1 MNKEGLNWYGRKRI
15 WCGLPWTFTKYG
27 VSDDRIFVEY
37 GLLNLKEYEV
47 RLYRIVNINL
57 TRNLLQ
63 RIFGLGTIHVDSND
77 KDLKC
82 FDIKNVKDSINVK
95 EMISESVERERAR
108 NRVSSREYMS
118 GGDDGHSVSDFD
130 EDEKI

>member
-1 MNKEGLNWYGRKRI
+1 MNKEKLNWYGRKRL

-27 VSDDRIFVEY
+27 ISNDRIFVEC

-57 TRNLLQ
+57 TRSLIQ
-63 RIFGLGTIHVDSND
+63 RIFGLGTIHINSND

-82 FDIKNVKDSINVK
+82 FDIKNVKDSIRVK
-95 EMISESVERERAR
+95 EMISESVEKERAR
-108 NRVSSREYMS
+108 NWVSSREHAL
-118 GGDDGHSVSDFD
+118 GREEEPDFNEDD
-130 EDEKI
+130 KN

>member
-1 MNKEGLNWYGRKRI
+1 MNKEKLNWYGRKRL

-27 VSDDRIFVEY
+27 ISNDRIFVEC

-57 TRNLLQ
+57 TRSLIQ
-63 RIFGLGTIHVDSND
+63 RIFGLGTIHINSND

-82 FDIKNVKDSINVK
+82 FDIKNVKDSIRVK
-95 EMISESVERERAR
+95 EMISESVEKERAR
-108 NRVSSREYMS
+108 NWVSSREYAL
-118 GGDDGHSVSDFD
+118 GREEEPDFNEDD
-130 EDEKI
+130 KN